1 MERREGKYVVICGL
15 RVSSLSSQALTADAG
30 CCAADGGC
38 CAADEQTG
46 VCDTSQSRIQGYIRV
61 QVLSSCICMSDFNKV
76 YSVCTIN

>member
-46 VCDTSQSRIQGYIRV
+46 VCDTSQRGYI
-61 QVLSSCICMSDFNKV
+61 QVLSSLHMYVRF
-76 YSVCTIN
+76 